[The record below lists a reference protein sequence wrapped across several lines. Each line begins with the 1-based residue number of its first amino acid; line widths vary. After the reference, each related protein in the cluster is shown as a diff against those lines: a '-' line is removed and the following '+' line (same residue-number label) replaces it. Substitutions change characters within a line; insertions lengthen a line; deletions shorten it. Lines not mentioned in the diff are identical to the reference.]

1 MLFYY
6 VQIKD
11 RHDSGVIMR
20 EKVSVETKGGGG
32 GGGCSEA
39 LSRDFRGQSVL
50 RKLFSPKGYLDWF
63 ILDLNAAKVITV

>member
-1 MLFYY
+1 M
-6 VQIKD
+6 
-11 RHDSGVIMR
+11 
-20 EKVSVETKGGGG
+20 EG